1 MKWLARGEWQSPIR
15 FPLITIS
22 EITDRPEDIETLLKL
37 VGLGEEKSIPAVQPN
52 EREVFSIDD
61 AMDGLFMSRQL
72 FESTLS
78 TWLAKKNLI
87 IQGAPGVGKT
97 FVAKRLAYALM
108 GFKDPSRVGSVQF
121 HQSYSYE
128 DFVQG
133 YRPTGTGF
141 TLRDGA
147 SMRFAKKL
155 ARIQPALC
163 VHYRR
168 DQPGNLSKILGELM
182 LLIESDKRKPEWAV
196 KLAYAENSEE
206 KFYVPENL
214 FVLGLMN
221 TADRSLSVV
230 DYALRRRFAFVELP
244 PGFRERSFQSFLNA
258 RGLSDSVIAVID
270 RGWAS

>member
-1 MKWLARGEWQSPIR
+1 
-15 FPLITIS
+15 
-22 EITDRPEDIETLLKL
+22 
-37 VGLGEEKSIPAVQPN
+37 
-52 EREVFSIDD
+52 
-61 AMDGLFMSRQL
+61 
-72 FESTLS
+72 
-78 TWLAKKNLI
+78 
-87 IQGAPGVGKT
+87 
-97 FVAKRLAYALM
+97 M

-141 TLRDGA
+141 TLRDGVFYA
-147 SMRFAKKL
+147 FCQK
-155 ARIQPALC
+155 ARKDPNQRYVFIIDEIN
-163 VHYRR
+163 R
-168 DQPGNLSKILGELM
+168 GNLSKILGELM

-258 RGLSDSVIAVID
+258 RGLSDSVIAVIRSRVGELNEEIEKD
-270 RGWAS
+270 RANLGRGLCIGHSFFANPRRSRPLIKIRVRWSANGIAG